1 MIVFTDKGDGY
12 FWAYSPSDNRQQIC
26 FKVRQLFNYNCDKYD
41 SQSVMVCYYKVRQ
54 LFILKIVK
62 ICYAVRPLSQ
72 STTIIEKCHRTHLA
86 PTRGVRF
93 QYQLSVYL
101 N

>member
-41 SQSVMVCYYKVRQ
+41 SQSVMVCYYKAAVYIENCENLLRSAT
-54 LFILKIVK
+54 IL
-62 ICYAVRPLSQ
+62 LQ

-93 QYQLSVYL
+93 QYQLSIYL